1 LPANGDDFHCFKF
14 NYNWFVWLHNYLML
28 ASVTCE
34 ASSPPPLS
42 PSRIL
47 LRRGNSWKCM
57 WIVIHLVF
65 KSFFNSTV
73 RFVVGFLYCC
83 YC

>member
-34 ASSPPPLS
+34 ASSPPLS
-42 PSRIL
+42 LS
-47 LRRGNSWKCM
+47 
-57 WIVIHLVF
+57 
-65 KSFFNSTV
+65 
-73 RFVVGFLYCC
+73 
-83 YC
+83 